1 MGHPGGTNTSGPRG
15 GVNPS
20 ERKERNLR
28 GDIVFVFVLAA
39 VGYVCWLAREVLV
52 LLYVSAL
59 FAVVVSPIVRFVGLV
74 RVGRWQPFRG
84 FAILYL
90 LLAALAALVGFGF
103 LAIPPVVRDLESFGG
118 EMPSRLPN
126 LVMKAVNLPFLDQLR
141 ASGIGTKIQDMMS
154 TAAAQLLLAAKNW
167 AGALLRIV
175 TGVILTIYFILD
187 GRVAYRWFLS
197 FFPVERRERL
207 DLALQRANARMGKW
221 LLGQGSLMLILG
233 IASTLVYVLLHVRYP
248 YALGVLTGMLNLI
261 PVLGA
266 VISISIAVVV
276 AAVDSWSR
284 VLGVAIF
291 FLAYVWIE
299 NWFLT
304 PRIMKNSVDLPSIAI
319 LIALLLGFE
328 LDGIPGAMV
337 AIPTAVLVAVLVDE
351 YLVQKE

>member
-1 MGHPGGTNTSGPRG
+1 METIRG
-15 GVNPS
+15 AVNAS
-20 ERKERNLR
+20 DSKERNLR
-28 GDIVFVFVLAA
+28 GDIVFVFGLAA
-39 VGYVCWLAREVLV
+39 VGYLCWLARDVLV

-59 FAVVVSPIVRFVGLV
+59 FAVVVSPIVRFVGLL
-74 RVGRWQPFRG
+74 RIGRWQPFRG

-90 LLAALAALVGFGF
+90 LLAALAAIVGFGF
-103 LAIPPVVRDLESFGG
+103 LAIPPVVRDLQSFGG
-118 EMPSRLPN
+118 EMPARLPN

-154 TAAAQLLLAAKNW
+154 TAATQLLVAAKNW
-167 AGALLRIV
+167 AGGLLRIV

-187 GRVAYRWFLS
+187 GSHAYKWFLS
-197 FFPVERRERL
+197 FFPVAKRERL
-207 DLALQRANARMGKW
+207 DLALQRANTRMGKW

-233 IASTLVYVLLHVRYP
+233 IASTLVYVLLRVRYP

-266 VISISIAVVV
+266 LISIVIAVVV
-276 AAVDSWSR
+276 AAVDSWGR

-291 FLAYVWIE
+291 FLAYIWIE

-304 PRIMKNSVDLPSIAI
+304 PRIMKNSVDLPSLAI
-319 LIALLLGFE
+319 LVALLLGFE
-328 LDGIPGAMV
+328 LDGAPGAMV

-351 YLVQKE
+351 YLVQKD

>member
-1 MGHPGGTNTSGPRG
+1 MNATENRQ
-15 GVNPS
+15 
-20 ERKERNLR
+20 RNLR

-39 VGYVCWLAREVLV
+39 VGYVCWLARNVLV

-59 FAVVVSPIVRFVGLV
+59 FAVVVSPIVRFVGTLQ
-74 RVGRWQPFRG
+74 VGRWQPFRG

-90 LLAALAALVGFGF
+90 LLAALAAIVGFGF
-103 LAIPPVVRDLESFGG
+103 LAIPPVVRDLQSFGG
-118 EMPSRLPN
+118 EMPARIPN
-126 LVMKAVNLPFLDQLR
+126 LLMRAVNLPFLGELR
-141 ASGIGTKIQDMMS
+141 SSGIPTKIQDIVS
-154 TAAAQLLLAAKNW
+154 TAATQLLLAAKNW
-167 AGALLRIV
+167 AGVLLRIV

-187 GRVAYRWFLS
+187 GKLAYKWFLS
-197 FFPVERRERL
+197 FFPIERRERL
-207 DLALQRANARMGKW
+207 DLALQRANIRMGKW

-233 IASTLVYVLLHVRYP
+233 IASTLVYVSLHVRYP

-266 VISISIAVVV
+266 VISIGIAVVV
-276 AAVDSWSR
+276 AAVDSWGR
-284 VLGVAIF
+284 VLGVSIF
-291 FLAYVWIE
+291 FLAYIWIE

-304 PRIMKNSVDLPSIAI
+304 PRIMRNSVDLPSIAI

-328 LDGIPGAMV
+328 LDGVPGAMV